1 MKLKKLAQ
9 LIALIGVAGSAVA
22 QEVQQNTP
30 MARVEVT
37 GSSIKRVAKE
47 GALPVQVITA
57 DTLQKQGIT
66 SAEQLMAT
74 ISANG
79 TGADNPTSGN
89 NVFGTDADRVS
100 GGASF
105 ASFRGLGP
113 NSTLVL
119 INGRRAPTHGKSGKA
134 VDLNSIPMAAIARI
148 EILKDGA
155 SAIYGTDAIGGVMN
169 IILRSDYQ
177 GVEATAYTNVTEE
190 GGGNIHRGSLIAGT
204 GNLEDDGFNIMGT
217 LSFTKNEKLSSK
229 QRAFANGFQPWRG
242 LSPDTTGTPYAN
254 QLTGKDSAL
263 SGKEP
268 VLAWNPKTQKW
279 EPDYSFLYGNDGV
292 HYLQANPLSFQGKCD
307 SVEGMSQYQTALWKD
322 VTSPQRSTYSCTYD
336 YGADYIM
343 QSPSE
348 QTNLLLRGSYKLA
361 QDHTMFVEAIGSRSE
376 VISILTPAQISTS
389 FANKNAYPVGGQYY
403 QDLSAYIPNFDN
415 TKPILYKWRA
425 NPLGNRTQENTTD
438 SARLLVGFEGMVR
451 NWDYKLGLSR
461 AQSTTHTDLLD
472 GYAYTDAFYQV
483 LGSGIVNP
491 WSVDG
496 SQTQAA
502 MDAIEA
508 TKYRG
513 AFQTGKTT
521 MTQLDGTISGE
532 LFDLLAGKLAMAAG
546 FDFRRESYMYSQDV
560 AAEPILLSPG
570 NDNMPKAS
578 RDVKALF
585 AEFIVPVT
593 KDLEV
598 QLAVR
603 RDDYS
608 VIGATTNPKIAFRY
622 QPTNWLLLRGSANKG
637 FLAPSFTQLYTGL
650 LRQELASG
658 IEDKVGCA
666 ANPTDLRFCAP
677 ERFDYVSG
685 GNENLRPET
694 SKQGT
699 LGIVVEPFK
708 GFSASLDWWAIN
720 IKDRILKRSA
730 TDVLKNPTVYAANII
745 RNSEGLIEFVD
756 ARWFNASGAKTRGID
771 LGLRGDGKFGDGY
784 KWSATLDGTW
794 TDSYKFA
801 EVDGQPY
808 KEYVGQFFT
817 RDLYLRWKH
826 AATLSVSRG
835 DWNVLLSNNFASG
848 YKDQLPNGGKGALPA
863 GFDPDVS
870 SYTRFGLSTTYTG
883 FKNTTLTVGV
893 QNLFDRDPPFTAHNV
908 DDVVGAGWDPR
919 VADPRGRAFTFNV
932 KYKFF

>member
-1 MKLKKLAQ
+1 VKLKKLAH
-9 LIALIGVAGSAVA
+9 LIALIGVVSPAVA
-22 QEVQQNTP
+22 QEQQQATP
-30 MARVEVT
+30 MARVEIT

-47 GALPVQVITA
+47 GALPVQIISA

-89 NVFGTDADRVS
+89 NVFGADADRVS

-134 VDLNSIPMAAIARI
+134 VDLNSIPMAAISRI

-169 IILRSDYQ
+169 IILRTDYQ
-177 GVEATAYTNVTEE
+177 GAEASAYTNVTEA
-190 GGGNIHRGSLIAGT
+190 GGGNIHRGSLIVGH
-204 GNLEDDGFNIMGT
+204 GDLDNDGFNVMAT
-217 LSFTKNEKLSSK
+217 ASFTKNEKLESR
-229 QRAFANGFQPWRG
+229 QRAFANGFQPARG

-254 QLTGKDSAL
+254 QLTGANTAL
-263 SGKEP
+263 GTGFKVP
-268 VLAWNPKTQKW
+268 GDANT
-279 EPDYSFLYGNDGV
+279 
-292 HYLQANPLSFQGKCD
+292 YLQANPLSFQGKCD
-307 SVEGMSQYQTALWKD
+307 TVEGMSQYQTALWKD
-322 VTSPQRSTYSCTYD
+322 VTSPLRSTYSCAYD
-336 YGADYIM
+336 YGGDYVM

-348 QTNLLLRGSYKLA
+348 QTNLLLRGTYKLA
-361 QDHTMFVEAIGSRSE
+361 PDHKMFVEAIGSRSQ

-389 FANKNAYPVGGQYY
+389 LSNGNFYPVGGPYY
-403 QDLSAYIPNFDN
+403 QDLSSIIPSFDR
-415 TKPILYKWRA
+415 TKPIIYKWRA
-425 NPLGNRTQENTTD
+425 NPLGNRTQENTTE
-438 SARLLVGFEGMVR
+438 SGRLLVGMEGTLR
-451 NWDYKLGLSR
+451 NWDYKVGLSK
-461 AQSTTHTDLLD
+461 AQSTSHMELLD
-472 GYAYTDAFYQV
+472 GYAYTTDFYRV

-496 SQTQAA
+496 KQTQAA

-521 MTQLDGTISGE
+521 MTQLDGTVSGE
-532 LFDLLAGKLAMAAG
+532 LFDLPAGKLAMAAG
-546 FDFRRESYMYSQDV
+546 FDFRRESYLYTQDV

-570 NDNMPKAS
+570 NANLPKAT

-593 KDLEV
+593 KDLEL

-608 VIGATTNPKIAFRY
+608 VIGATTNPKVAFRY
-622 QPTNWLLLRGSANKG
+622 QPASWLLFRGSANKG
-637 FLAPSFTQLYTGL
+637 FLAPSFTQLYTGAL
-650 LRQELASG
+650 PQEMSSG
-658 IEDKVGCA
+658 VVDTVGCA
-666 ANPTDLRFCAP
+666 AHPNDPRFCAP
-677 ERFDYVSG
+677 DRFDYLSG
-685 GNENLRPET
+685 GNQNLKPET

-699 LGIVVEPFK
+699 LGVVVEPFK
-708 GFSASLDWWAIN
+708 GFSASIDWWAIN
-720 IKDRILKRSA
+720 MRDRILNR
-730 TDVLKNPTVYAANII
+730 TPTIVLQNPEALAENII
-745 RNSEGLIEFVD
+745 RNPDGTIQYIQ
-756 ARWFNASGAKTRGID
+756 AGWINAAGAKTRGID
-771 LGLRGDGKFGDGY
+771 LGLRGDGKFEGGW

-794 TDSYKFA
+794 TDSFKFA
-801 EVDGQPY
+801 EIEGQPY
-808 KEYVGQFFT
+808 KEYVGLFFT
-817 RDLYLRWKH
+817 RDLYLKWKH
-826 AATLSVSRG
+826 SATFSVTKG
-835 DWNVLLSNNFASG
+835 DWNVLVSNNFASG
-848 YKDQLPNGGKGALPA
+848 YKDQLPNAGKGTPPA

-870 SYTRFGLSTTYTG
+870 SYTRFGLATTYKG
-883 FKNTTLTVGV
+883 FKNTSITFGV

-919 VADPRGRAFTFNV
+919 VADPRGRAYTLNLS
-932 KYKFF
+932 YKFF

>member
-1 MKLKKLAQ
+1 MKLKKIAH
-9 LIALIGVAGSAVA
+9 LIALIGVVSPAVA
-22 QEVQQNTP
+22 QELQQQTTP
-30 MARVEVT
+30 MARVEIT

-47 GALPVQVITA
+47 GALPVQVISA
-57 DTLQKQGIT
+57 DLLQKQGIT
-66 SAEQLMAT
+66 SAEQLMSM

-89 NVFGTDADRVS
+89 NVFGPDADRVS

-134 VDLNSIPMAAIARI
+134 VDLNSIPMAAISRI

-169 IILRSDYQ
+169 IILRTDYQ
-177 GVEATAYTNVTEE
+177 GAEASAYTNITEA
-190 GGGNIHRGSLIAGT
+190 GGGNIHRGSLIVGH
-204 GNLEDDGFNIMGT
+204 GDLETDGFNVMGT
-217 LSFTKNEKLSSK
+217 VAFTKNQRLDSK
-229 QRAFANGFQPWRG
+229 QRGFANGFQPQRG

-254 QLTGKDSAL
+254 QLTGANTAL
-263 SGKEP
+263 GTGFK
-268 VLAWNPKTQKW
+268 VAGDNTT
-279 EPDYSFLYGNDGV
+279 
-292 HYLQANPLSFQGKCD
+292 YLQANPLSFQKKCD

-322 VTSPQRSTYSCTYD
+322 VTPPSRTTYSCAYD
-336 YGADYIM
+336 YGSDYVM

-348 QTNLLLRGSYKLA
+348 QTNLLLRGTYKLA
-361 QDHTMFVEAIGSRSE
+361 PDHKLFVEGIGSRSK

-389 FANKNAYPVGGQYY
+389 LANGNAYPVGGQYY
-403 QDLSAYIPNFDN
+403 QDLTSIIPTFDR
-415 TKPILYKWRA
+415 TKPIIYKWRA
-425 NPLGNRTQENTTD
+425 NPLGDRTQENTTE
-438 SARLLVGFEGMVR
+438 SGRLLVGMEGTLR
-451 NWDYKLGLSR
+451 NWDYKLGLSK
-461 AQSTTHTDLLD
+461 AQSTTHMELLD
-472 GYAYTDAFYQV
+472 GYAYTADFYKV

-491 WSVDG
+491 WSLDG

-502 MDAIEA
+502 IDAIER

-521 MTQLDGTISGE
+521 MTQLDGTVSGE
-532 LFDLLAGKLAMAAG
+532 LFQLPAGKLAMAAG
-546 FDFRRESYMYSQDV
+546 FDFRRESYLYSQDV

-570 NDNMPKAS
+570 NANLPKAT

-608 VIGATTNPKIAFRY
+608 VIGSTTNPKVAFRY
-622 QPTNWLLLRGSANKG
+622 QPTSWLLLRGSANKG
-637 FLAPSFTQLYTGL
+637 FLAPSFTQLYTGAL
-650 LRQELASG
+650 PQELSSG
-658 IEDKVGCA
+658 VIDRVGCA
-666 ANPTDLRFCAP
+666 RHPGDVRFCAP
-677 ERFDYVSG
+677 ERFDYLSG
-685 GNENLRPET
+685 GNQNLKPET

-720 IKDRILKRSA
+720 MKDRILNRNPNV
-730 TDVLKNPTVYAANII
+730 VLDNAELLPGNII
-745 RNSEGLIEFVD
+745 RNADDTINYIQAGWI
-756 ARWFNASGAKTRGID
+756 NAAGAKTRGID
-771 LGLRGDGKFGDGY
+771 LGLRGDGKFEGGW

-794 TDSYKFA
+794 TDSFKFA
-801 EVDGQPY
+801 EIEGQPY
-808 KEYVGQFFT
+808 KEYAGLFFP
-817 RDLYLRWKH
+817 RDLYLKWKH
-826 AATLSVSRG
+826 SATFSVTRG
-835 DWNVLLSNNFASG
+835 DWNFLVSNNFASG
-848 YKDQLPNGGKGALPA
+848 YKDQVPNKGIGAPPA

-870 SYTRFGLSTTYTG
+870 SYTRFGLATTYKG
-883 FKNTTLTVGV
+883 FKNTSITFGV

-919 VADPRGRAFTFNV
+919 VADPRGRAYTLNLT
-932 KYKFF
+932 YKFF

>member
-1 MKLKKLAQ
+1 VKLKKLAQ
-9 LIALIGVAGSAVA
+9 LIALIGVAGPAVA
-22 QEVQQNTP
+22 QEVQQNAP

-79 TGADNPTSGN
+79 TGTDNPTSGN
-89 NVFGTDADRVS
+89 NVFGADADRVS

-113 NSTLVL
+113 NATLVL

-177 GVEATAYTNVTEE
+177 GAGVSAYTNVTEE

-204 GNLEDDGFNIMGT
+204 GDLEADGFNVMTT

-229 QRAFANGFQPWRG
+229 QRDFANGFQPWRG

-254 QLTGKDSAL
+254 QLTGAGTAL
-263 SGKEP
+263 GTGFQRP
-268 VLAWNPKTQKW
+268 GDPNT
-279 EPDYSFLYGNDGV
+279 
-292 HYLQANPLSFQGKCD
+292 YLQANPLSFDGKCD
-307 SVEGMSQYQTALWKD
+307 TVEGMSQYQTALWKD
-322 VTSPQRSTYSCTYD
+322 VTSPLRSTYSCAYD
-336 YGADYIM
+336 YGGDYIM

-348 QTNLLLRGSYKLA
+348 QANLLLRGTYKLA
-361 QDHTMFVEAIGSRSE
+361 PDHTMFVEAIGSRSE

-389 FANKNAYPVGGQYY
+389 LANKNAYPVGGQYY
-403 QDLSAYIPNFDN
+403 QDLSAYIPTYNPN
-415 TKPILYKWRA
+415 LPIIYKWRA
-425 NPLGNRTQENTTD
+425 NPLGNRTQENTTT
-438 SARLLVGFEGMVR
+438 SGRLLVGFEGMIR
-451 NWDYKLGLSR
+451 NWDYKLGLSK
-461 AQSTTHTDLLD
+461 AQSTTHMDLLD
-472 GYAYTDAFYQV
+472 GYAYTDAFYKV

-491 WSVDG
+491 WSRDG

-508 TKYRG
+508 TKYYG

-521 MTQLDGTISGE
+521 MTQVDGTISGE
-532 LFDLLAGKLAMAAG
+532 LFDLPAGKLAMAAG

-570 NDNMPKAS
+570 NDNLPKAT
-578 RDVKALF
+578 RNVKALF

-593 KDLEV
+593 KDLEL

-608 VIGATTNPKIAFRY
+608 VIGATTNPKVAFRY
-622 QPTNWLLLRGSANKG
+622 QPTSWLLLRGSANKG

-658 IEDKVGCA
+658 VTDTVGCA
-666 ANPTDLRFCAP
+666 ANPGDPRFCAP

-685 GNENLRPET
+685 GNESLKPET

-730 TDVLKNPTVYAANII
+730 SDVLKNPTVYAANIY
-745 RNSEGLIEFVD
+745 RNNDGLIEFVD

-794 TDSYKFA
+794 TGSYQFA

-808 KEYVGQFFT
+808 KEYVGEFFT

-826 AATLSVSRG
+826 SATLSVSRG

-870 SYTRFGLSTTYTG
+870 SYTRFGLSTTYSG
-883 FKNTTLTVGV
+883 FKNTKLTVGV

-932 KYKFF
+932 QYKFF